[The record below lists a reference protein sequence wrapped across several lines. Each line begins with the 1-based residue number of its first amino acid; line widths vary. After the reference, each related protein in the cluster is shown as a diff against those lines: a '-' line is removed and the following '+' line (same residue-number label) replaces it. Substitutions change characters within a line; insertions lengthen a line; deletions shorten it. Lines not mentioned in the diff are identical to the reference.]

1 MATKSSVKKPNPAL
15 VFWENLPPARKKLV
29 VAVLTLS
36 AVLLVSLAVIST
48 DTSGGPKKVGAQA
61 QMENVLMPEDGVRDL
76 GVSGTSS
83 RLRETQGKLRT
94 LEGEVARLKQQLA
107 RSQESGGAGSNDKRM
122 VDEIAELKS
131 SQSALSDEIKSLRDS
146 QSQASALEAAQ
157 ASAAAQSP
165 PSAARNFGGIR
176 AVDQQS
182 EESRKT
188 EYAAPASG
196 SAPVGPNAPSGTQP
210 SAQVEPK
217 AADAVAASLP
227 RKAADKIFFIPAGSI
242 LQGVLLSGVDA
253 PSGKAAMK
261 DPVPVLARIKH
272 NAILPNRYTANIRE
286 CFVLLET
293 VGDLASERAMMRVVT
308 LSCVRNDRSVME
320 VALSGYAVGEDGK
333 AGMRGKVITRQGS
346 VLGMA
351 MLSGFADG
359 LSRAFGGSE
368 GGLGTISTEALQQG
382 GIAGSSTALQ
392 NVSKWYLER
401 ADELTPTITIDS
413 GRKITIVVTKGRDLA
428 PLATSAG
435 PNTRTVKL
443 DMPRR

>member
-131 SQSALSDEIKSLRDS
+131 SQSALTDEIKSLRES

-157 ASAAAQSP
+157 AAAAAQTQ

-443 DMPRR
+443 DMPRH